1 MKGERFCR
9 MPLWHHPCMDIIVW
23 NKGCSGESTGFHWQ
37 SGNRDMTMGKT
48 GIVAGVVL
56 ALAAALFVIR
66 RRLDRARL
74 ETSTEILW
82 E

>member
-1 MKGERFCR
+1 
-9 MPLWHHPCMDIIVW
+9 
-23 NKGCSGESTGFHWQ
+23 
-37 SGNRDMTMGKT
+37 MTMGKT

-66 RRLDRARL
+66 RRRDRARL
-74 ETSTEILW
+74 ETSTVILW